1 MPLGTAGAPAAGTGE
16 VELGPKGLLT
26 QAPHRPGVG
35 AMIHRLPRCVPQ
47 AARNGTDSAC
57 CLPLRG
63 AVYEYIS
70 QLF

>member
-26 QAPHRPGVG
+26 QAPHRSGVG
-35 AMIHRLPRCVPQ
+35 AVIHQLPCCVPQ

-63 AVYEYIS
+63 AIHGHIS
-70 QLF
+70 QVF